1 MNPRCDF
8 IKEKNNP
15 LLRVTLFLMSFVGLL
30 RHPRLS
36 RLLAVRWTGQAT
48 DGVFQSALASF
59 VLFSPERQANA
70 LSAAVGFAVVLL
82 PYSIIGPFVGTILD
96 RVSRQRALFFCNL
109 ARSANLFF
117 VALLVYTGT
126 TGVELTVVV
135 LVAFGINRFIL
146 AALSAGLPLLVDT
159 KSLITANA
167 IAVTGG
173 SVLVVIGGGIGV
185 GVRALV
191 DGAAIADHADALLIV
206 LAAAGYFIAAL
217 FTGRLKKYE
226 IGPLKKEKESAS
238 FLQGFRDM
246 KEGFQYLQGHLD
258 ASRGIIATAVQ
269 RGGLTALTL
278 TALLLERNT
287 FNDPAK
293 PEDGLQGFG
302 IALSIAGLGVFL
314 GAFLAPYGVARFG
327 RHRWI
332 KFAMIASA
340 CSPLILAATQ
350 TEIGLCVTAFLTAF
364 FGQNI
369 KVTND
374 ALVQSK
380 IDDYHRG
387 RVFAVY
393 DVVVNGAIVSGG
405 LIAALLLP
413 PSGLSRIVP
422 LAVSAAYLLI
432 AFILLRP
439 AKFYATYSPTI

>member
-1 MNPRCDF
+1 M
-8 IKEKNNP
+8 
-15 LLRVTLFLMSFVGLL
+15 
-30 RHPRLS
+30 
-36 RLLAVRWTGQAT
+36 T

-70 LSAAVGFAVVLL
+70 LSAAIGFAVVLL
-82 PYSIIGPFVGTILD
+82 PYSIVGPFVGTILD
-96 RVSRQRALFFCNL
+96 RVSRQRALFFANL
-109 ARSANLFF
+109 ARSVN
-117 VALLVYTGT
+117 LLVVAVFVFSGA
-126 TGVELTVVV
+126 TGVALTVVV
-135 LVAFGINRFIL
+135 LIAFGINRLIL
-146 AALSAGLPLLVDT
+146 AALSAGLPLLIDS

-191 DGAAIADHADALLIV
+191 DGAALADQADSLLILLAAGGYFTAALLS
-206 LAAAGYFIAAL
+206 
-217 FTGRLKKYE
+217 GRLNKYE
-226 IGPLKKEKESAS
+226 IGPMAHEKAAAS
-238 FLQGFRDM
+238 FKQGFIDM
-246 KEGFQYLQGHLD
+246 REGIDFLRKNAD
-258 ASRGIIATAVQ
+258 TARGIAATAVH

-287 FNDPAK
+287 FNDPLK

-302 IALSIAGLGVFL
+302 IALTIAGIGVFL

-332 KFAMIASA
+332 KFAMYASA
-340 CSPLILAATQ
+340 FSPIFLAIWQ
-350 TEIGLCVTAFLTAF
+350 TEVALAVTAFLTAF
-364 FGQNI
+364 CGQNI

-380 IDDYHRG
+380 IDDYYRG

-393 DVVVNGAIVSGG
+393 DVVVNSAIVSGG

-413 PSGLSRIVP
+413 ASGVTAKVP
-422 LAVSAAYLLI
+422 LFVMAAYLLV
-432 AFILLRP
+432 AVVVLRP
-439 AKFYATYSPTI
+439 SKFKATY

>member
-1 MNPRCDF
+1 M
-8 IKEKNNP
+8 
-15 LLRVTLFLMSFVGLL
+15 
-30 RHPRLS
+30 
-36 RLLAVRWTGQAT
+36 T

-70 LSAAVGFAVVLL
+70 LSAAIGFAVVLL
-82 PYSIIGPFVGTILD
+82 PYSIVGPFVGTILD
-96 RVSRQRALFFCNL
+96 RVSRQRALFFANL
-109 ARSANLFF
+109 ARSINLLVVAVFVF
-117 VALLVYTGT
+117 SGATGVALTA
-126 TGVELTVVV
+126 VV
-135 LVAFGINRFIL
+135 LIAFGINRLIL
-146 AALSAGLPLLVDT
+146 AALSAGLPLLIDS

-191 DGAAIADHADALLIV
+191 DGAALADRADSLLILLAAGGYLTAALLS
-206 LAAAGYFIAAL
+206 
-217 FTGRLKKYE
+217 GRLNKYE
-226 IGPLKKEKESAS
+226 IGPLAHEKATAS
-238 FLQGFRDM
+238 FRQGFTDM
-246 KEGFQYLQGHLD
+246 REGIEFLRKNVD
-258 ASRGIIATAVQ
+258 TARGIIATAVH

-287 FNDPAK
+287 FNDPAQ

-302 IALSIAGLGVFL
+302 IALTIAGIGVFL

-332 KFAMIASA
+332 KFAMYASA
-340 CSPLILAATQ
+340 ISPIFLAIWQ
-350 TEIGLCVTAFLTAF
+350 TEVALAVTAFLTAF
-364 FGQNI
+364 CGQNI

-380 IDDYHRG
+380 IDDYYRG

-393 DVVVNGAIVSGG
+393 DVVVNSAIVSGG

-413 PSGLSRIVP
+413 TSGVTAKVP
-422 LAVSAAYLLI
+422 LFVMGAYLL
-432 AFILLRP
+432 AAVVVLRP
-439 AKFYATYSPTI
+439 SKFKATY

>member
-1 MNPRCDF
+1 M
-8 IKEKNNP
+8 
-15 LLRVTLFLMSFVGLL
+15 
-30 RHPRLS
+30 
-36 RLLAVRWTGQAT
+36 T

-70 LSAAVGFAVVLL
+70 LSAAIGFAVVLL
-82 PYSIIGPFVGTILD
+82 PYSIVGPFVGTILD
-96 RVSRQRALFFCNL
+96 RVSRQRALFFANL
-109 ARSANLFF
+109 ARSINLLIVAAFVF
-117 VALLVYTGT
+117 SGATGVALTA
-126 TGVELTVVV
+126 VV
-135 LVAFGINRFIL
+135 LIAFGINRLIL
-146 AALSAGLPLLVDT
+146 AALSAGLPLLIDS

-191 DGAAIADHADALLIV
+191 DGAALADQADSLLILLASGGYLTAALLS
-206 LAAAGYFIAAL
+206 
-217 FTGRLKKYE
+217 GRLNKYE
-226 IGPLKKEKESAS
+226 IGPMAHEKAAAS
-238 FLQGFRDM
+238 FRQGFTDM
-246 KEGFQYLQGHLD
+246 REGIDFLRKNID
-258 ASRGIIATAVQ
+258 TARGIVATAVH

-287 FNDPAK
+287 FNDPAQ

-302 IALSIAGLGVFL
+302 IALTIAGVGVFL

-332 KFAMIASA
+332 KFAMFASA
-340 CSPLILAATQ
+340 LSPVFLAIWQTQ
-350 TEIGLCVTAFLTAF
+350 VALAVTAFLTAF
-364 FGQNI
+364 CGQNI

-380 IDDYHRG
+380 IDDYYRG

-393 DVVVNGAIVSGG
+393 DVVVNSAIVSGG

-413 PSGLSRIVP
+413 TSGVTAKVP
-422 LAVSAAYLLI
+422 LFVMAAYLLV
-432 AFILLRP
+432 AVVVLRP
-439 AKFYATYSPTI
+439 SKFKATY

>member
-1 MNPRCDF
+1 M
-8 IKEKNNP
+8 
-15 LLRVTLFLMSFVGLL
+15 
-30 RHPRLS
+30 
-36 RLLAVRWTGQAT
+36 T

-70 LSAAVGFAVVLL
+70 LSAAIGFAVVLL
-82 PYSIIGPFVGTILD
+82 PYSIVGPFVGTILD
-96 RVSRQRALFFCNL
+96 RVSRQRALFFANL
-109 ARSANLFF
+109 ARSINLLVVAAFVF
-117 VALLVYTGT
+117 SGATGVALTA
-126 TGVELTVVV
+126 VV
-135 LVAFGINRFIL
+135 LIAFGINRLIL
-146 AALSAGLPLLVDT
+146 AALSAGLPLLIDS

-191 DGAAIADHADALLIV
+191 DGAALADQADSLLILLASGGYLTAALLS
-206 LAAAGYFIAAL
+206 
-217 FTGRLKKYE
+217 GRLNKYE
-226 IGPLKKEKESAS
+226 IGPLAHEKAAAS
-238 FLQGFRDM
+238 FRQGFTDM
-246 KEGFQYLQGHLD
+246 REGIDFLRKNVD
-258 ASRGIIATAVQ
+258 TARGIVATAVH

-287 FNDPAK
+287 FNDPAQ

-302 IALSIAGLGVFL
+302 IALTIAGVGVFL

-332 KFAMIASA
+332 KFAMFASA
-340 CSPLILAATQ
+340 LSPVFLAIWQTQ
-350 TEIGLCVTAFLTAF
+350 VALAVTAFLTAF
-364 FGQNI
+364 CGQNI

-380 IDDYHRG
+380 IDDYYRG

-393 DVVVNGAIVSGG
+393 DVVVNSAIVSGG

-413 PSGLSRIVP
+413 TSGVTAKVP
-422 LAVSAAYLLI
+422 LFVMAAYLLV
-432 AFILLRP
+432 AVVVLRP
-439 AKFYATYSPTI
+439 SKFKATY

>member
-1 MNPRCDF
+1 M
-8 IKEKNNP
+8 
-15 LLRVTLFLMSFVGLL
+15 
-30 RHPRLS
+30 
-36 RLLAVRWTGQAT
+36 T

-70 LSAAVGFAVVLL
+70 LSAAIGFAVVLL
-82 PYSIIGPFVGTILD
+82 PYSIVGPFVGTILD
-96 RVSRQRALFFCNL
+96 RVSRQRALFYANL
-109 ARSANLFF
+109 ARSTN
-117 VALLVYTGT
+117 LLVVAVFVFSGT
-126 TGVELTVVV
+126 TGVALTVVV
-135 LVAFGINRFIL
+135 LVAFGINRLIL
-146 AALSAGLPLLVDT
+146 AALSAGLPLLIDS

-191 DGAAIADHADALLIV
+191 DGAALADQADSLLILLAAGGYLTAALLS
-206 LAAAGYFIAAL
+206 
-217 FTGRLKKYE
+217 GRLSKYE
-226 IGPLKKEKESAS
+226 IGPMEHEKAAAS
-238 FLQGFRDM
+238 FKQGFIDM
-246 KEGFQYLQGHLD
+246 REGIDFLRKNAD
-258 ASRGIIATAVQ
+258 TARGIAATAVH

-287 FNDPAK
+287 FNDPSR

-302 IALSIAGLGVFL
+302 IALTIAGIGVFL

-332 KFAMIASA
+332 KFAMFASA
-340 CSPLILAATQ
+340 FSPIFLAIWQ
-350 TEIGLCVTAFLTAF
+350 TEIALSVTAFLTAF
-364 FGQNI
+364 CGQNI

-380 IDDYHRG
+380 IDDYYRG

-393 DVVVNGAIVSGG
+393 DVVVNSAIVSGG

-413 PSGLSRIVP
+413 TSGVTAKVP
-422 LAVSAAYLLI
+422 LFVMTAYLLV
-432 AFILLRP
+432 AVVVLRP
-439 AKFYATYSPTI
+439 SKFKATY

>member
-1 MNPRCDF
+1 M
-8 IKEKNNP
+8 
-15 LLRVTLFLMSFVGLL
+15 
-30 RHPRLS
+30 
-36 RLLAVRWTGQAT
+36 T

-70 LSAAVGFAVVLL
+70 LSAAIGFAVVLL
-82 PYSIIGPFVGTILD
+82 PYSIVGPFVGTILD
-96 RVSRQRALFFCNL
+96 RVSRQRALFFANL
-109 ARSANLFF
+109 ARSANLLVVAVF
-117 VALLVYTGT
+117 VFSGA
-126 TGVELTVVV
+126 TGVPLTVVV
-135 LVAFGINRFIL
+135 LVAFGINRLIL
-146 AALSAGLPLLVDT
+146 AALSAGLPLLIDS

-191 DGAAIADHADALLIV
+191 DGAALADQADSLLILMAAGGY
-206 LAAAGYFIAAL
+206 LAAAL
-217 FTGRLKKYE
+217 LSGRLNKYE
-226 IGPLKKEKESAS
+226 IGPLAHEKAAAS
-238 FLQGFRDM
+238 FRQGFIDM
-246 KEGFQYLQGHLD
+246 REGIDFLAKNVD
-258 ASRGIIATAVQ
+258 TARGIIATAVH

-287 FNDPAK
+287 FNDPSR

-302 IALSIAGLGVFL
+302 IALTIAGIGVFL

-332 KFAMIASA
+332 KFAMYASA
-340 CSPLILAATQ
+340 LSPVSLAIWQ
-350 TEIGLCVTAFLTAF
+350 TEIALIITAFFTAF

-380 IDDYHRG
+380 IDDYYRG

-393 DVVVNGAIVSGG
+393 DVIVNSAIVSGG

-413 PSGLSRIVP
+413 ASGVTAKVP
-422 LAVSAAYLLI
+422 LFVMGAYLLV
-432 AFILLRP
+432 AVVVLRP
-439 AKFYATYSPTI
+439 SKFNATY

>member
-1 MNPRCDF
+1 M
-8 IKEKNNP
+8 
-15 LLRVTLFLMSFVGLL
+15 
-30 RHPRLS
+30 
-36 RLLAVRWTGQAT
+36 T

-70 LSAAVGFAVVLL
+70 LSAAIGFAVVLL
-82 PYSIIGPFVGTILD
+82 PYSIVGPFVGTILD
-96 RVSRQRALFFCNL
+96 RVSRQRALFFANL
-109 ARSANLFF
+109 ARSANLLIVGLF
-117 VALLVYTGT
+117 VFSGT
-126 TGVELTVVV
+126 TGVALTAVV
-135 LVAFGINRFIL
+135 LVAFGINRLIL
-146 AALSAGLPLLVDT
+146 AALSAGLPLLIDT

-191 DGAAIADHADALLIV
+191 DGAALADQADSLLILMAAGGYFTAALLS
-206 LAAAGYFIAAL
+206 
-217 FTGRLKKYE
+217 GRLSKYE
-226 IGPLKKEKESAS
+226 IGPLEHEKAAAS
-238 FLQGFRDM
+238 FSQGFIDM
-246 KEGFQYLQGHLD
+246 REGIQFLRKHIDTG
-258 ASRGIIATAVQ
+258 RGIVATAVH

-287 FNDPAK
+287 FNDPSR

-302 IALSIAGLGVFL
+302 IALTIAGIGVFL

-332 KFAMIASA
+332 KFAMFASA
-340 CSPLILAATQ
+340 FSPIFLAIWQTQ
-350 TEIGLCVTAFLTAF
+350 IALSITAFLTAF

-380 IDDYHRG
+380 IDDYYRG

-393 DVVVNGAIVSGG
+393 DVIVNSAIVSGG

-413 PSGLSRIVP
+413 ASGVTAKVP
-422 LAVSAAYLLI
+422 LFVMTAYLLVAVVI
-432 AFILLRP
+432 LRP
-439 AKFYATYSPTI
+439 SKFKATY

>member
-1 MNPRCDF
+1 M
-8 IKEKNNP
+8 
-15 LLRVTLFLMSFVGLL
+15 
-30 RHPRLS
+30 
-36 RLLAVRWTGQAT
+36 T

-70 LSAAVGFAVVLL
+70 LSAAIGFAIVLL
-82 PYSIIGPFVGTILD
+82 PYSIVGPFVGTILD
-96 RVSRQRALFFCNL
+96 RVSRQRALFYANL
-109 ARSANLFF
+109 ARSINLFL
-117 VALLVYTGT
+117 VALFVFSGT
-126 TGVELTVVV
+126 TGVALTVVV
-135 LVAFGINRFIL
+135 LVAFGINRLIL
-146 AALSAGLPLLVDT
+146 AALSAGLPLLIDA

-191 DGAAIADHADALLIV
+191 DGAALADHADSLLILMAAGGYFTAALLS
-206 LAAAGYFIAAL
+206 
-217 FTGRLKKYE
+217 GRLHKYE
-226 IGPLKKEKESAS
+226 IGPQEHEKAAAS
-238 FLQGFRDM
+238 FKQGFTDM
-246 KEGFQYLQGHLD
+246 REGIDFLRKNVDTG
-258 ASRGIIATAVQ
+258 RGIIATAVH

-287 FNDPAK
+287 FNDPSR

-302 IALSIAGLGVFL
+302 IALTIAGIGVFL

-332 KFAMIASA
+332 KFAMFASA
-340 CSPLILAATQ
+340 FSPIFLAIWQTQ
-350 TEIGLCVTAFLTAF
+350 IALSVTAFLTAF

-380 IDDYHRG
+380 IDDYYRG

-393 DVVVNGAIVSGG
+393 DVIVNSAIVSGG

-413 PSGLSRIVP
+413 TSGVTAKVP
-422 LAVSAAYLLI
+422 LFVMSAYLLV
-432 AFILLRP
+432 AVVVLR
-439 AKFYATYSPTI
+439 ASKFKATY

>member
-1 MNPRCDF
+1 M
-8 IKEKNNP
+8 
-15 LLRVTLFLMSFVGLL
+15 
-30 RHPRLS
+30 
-36 RLLAVRWTGQAT
+36 T

-70 LSAAVGFAVVLL
+70 LSAAIAFAVVLL
-82 PYSIIGPFVGTILD
+82 PYSIVGPFVGTILD
-96 RVSRQRALFFCNL
+96 RVSRQRALFFANL
-109 ARSANLFF
+109 ARSANLLVVAVFVF
-117 VALLVYTGT
+117 SGATGVALTA
-126 TGVELTVVV
+126 VV
-135 LVAFGINRFIL
+135 LIAFGINRLIL
-146 AALSAGLPLLVDT
+146 AALSAGLPLLIDS

-191 DGAAIADHADALLIV
+191 DGAALADQADSLLILIAAGGYLTAALL
-206 LAAAGYFIAAL
+206 A
-217 FTGRLKKYE
+217 GRLNKYE
-226 IGPLKKEKESAS
+226 IGPLAHEKAAAS
-238 FLQGFRDM
+238 FRQGFTDM
-246 KEGFQYLQGHLD
+246 REGIDFLRKNID
-258 ASRGIIATAVQ
+258 AARGITATAVH

-287 FNDPAK
+287 FNDPSR

-302 IALSIAGLGVFL
+302 IALTIAGIGVFL

-332 KFAMIASA
+332 KFAMFASA
-340 CSPLILAATQ
+340 FSPIFLAIWQTQ
-350 TEIGLCVTAFLTAF
+350 VALAVTAFLTAF
-364 FGQNI
+364 CGQNI

-380 IDDYHRG
+380 IDDYYRG

-393 DVVVNGAIVSGG
+393 DVVVNSAIVSGG

-413 PSGLSRIVP
+413 TSGVTAKVP
-422 LAVSAAYLLI
+422 LFVMGAYLLVAI
-432 AFILLRP
+432 VVLRSS
-439 AKFYATYSPTI
+439 KFKASY

>member
-1 MNPRCDF
+1 
-8 IKEKNNP
+8 
-15 LLRVTLFLMSFVGLL
+15 MSFVGLI

-48 DGVFQSALASF
+48 DGIFQSALASF

-70 LSAAVGFAVVLL
+70 LSAAIGFAVVLL

-96 RVSRQRALFFCNL
+96 RVSRQRALFFSNL
-109 ARSANLFF
+109 ARSANLLF
-117 VALLVYTGT
+117 VALLVFSGT
-126 TGVELTVVV
+126 TGVALTIVV
-135 LVAFGINRFIL
+135 LVAFGINRLIL

-191 DGAAIADHADALLIV
+191 DGAAIADHADALLIL
-206 LAAAGYFIAAL
+206 LASTGYFIAAL
-217 FTGRLKKYE
+217 LTSRLEKFE
-226 IGPLKKEKESAS
+226 IGPGTHERHSAS
-238 FLQGFRDM
+238 FSQGFIEMR
-246 KEGFQYLQGHLD
+246 EGIAFLRTHVD
-258 ASRGIIATAVQ
+258 AARGIVATAVH

-287 FNDPAK
+287 FNDPNE
-293 PEDGLQGFG
+293 PEKGLAGFG
-302 IALSIAGLGVFL
+302 IALTIAGAGVFF
-314 GAFLAPYGVARFG
+314 GAFLAPFGVRKVG

-332 KFAMIASA
+332 KLAMFASA
-340 CSPLILAATQ
+340 ASPLILAISQ
-350 TEIGLCVTAFLTAF
+350 TPVALSATAFLTAF
-364 FGQNI
+364 FGQNL

-380 IDDYHRG
+380 IDDYYRG

-413 PSGLSRIVP
+413 SSGVSAIVP
-422 LAVSAAYLLI
+422 LCVSAAYLLV
-432 AFILLRP
+432 AVVVLRP
-439 AKFYATYSPTI
+439 SRFKAIYSPTI

>member
-1 MNPRCDF
+1 M
-8 IKEKNNP
+8 
-15 LLRVTLFLMSFVGLL
+15 
-30 RHPRLS
+30 
-36 RLLAVRWTGQAT
+36 T

-70 LSAAVGFAVVLL
+70 LSAAIAFAVVLL
-82 PYSIIGPFVGTILD
+82 PYSIVGPFVGTILD
-96 RVSRQRALFFCNL
+96 RVSRQRALFFANL
-109 ARSANLFF
+109 ARSANLLVVAVFVF
-117 VALLVYTGT
+117 SGATGVALTA
-126 TGVELTVVV
+126 VV
-135 LVAFGINRFIL
+135 LIAFGINRLIL
-146 AALSAGLPLLVDT
+146 AALSAGLPLLIDS

-191 DGAAIADHADALLIV
+191 DGAALADQADSLLILIAAGGYLTAALL
-206 LAAAGYFIAAL
+206 A
-217 FTGRLKKYE
+217 GRLNKYE
-226 IGPLKKEKESAS
+226 IGPLAHEKAAAS
-238 FLQGFRDM
+238 FRQGFTDM
-246 KEGFQYLQGHLD
+246 REGIDFLRKNID
-258 ASRGIIATAVQ
+258 TARGITATAVH

-287 FNDPAK
+287 FNDPSR

-302 IALSIAGLGVFL
+302 IALTIAGIGVFL

-332 KFAMIASA
+332 KFAMFASA
-340 CSPLILAATQ
+340 FSPIFLAIWQTQ
-350 TEIGLCVTAFLTAF
+350 VALAVTAFLTAF
-364 FGQNI
+364 CGQNI

-380 IDDYHRG
+380 IDDYYRG

-393 DVVVNGAIVSGG
+393 DVVVNSAIVSGG

-413 PSGLSRIVP
+413 TSGVTAKVP
-422 LAVSAAYLLI
+422 LFVMGAYLLV
-432 AFILLRP
+432 AVVVLRSS
-439 AKFYATYSPTI
+439 KFKATY

>member
-1 MNPRCDF
+1 
-8 IKEKNNP
+8 
-15 LLRVTLFLMSFVGLL
+15 MSFAGLL

-70 LSAAVGFAVVLL
+70 LSAAIGFAVVLL
-82 PYSIIGPFVGTILD
+82 PYSIIGPFVGTVLD

-109 ARSANLFF
+109 ARSANLLF
-117 VALLVYTGT
+117 VALLVFSGT
-126 TGVELTVVV
+126 TGVQLTIVV

-173 SVLVVIGGGIGV
+173 SVLVVVGGGIGV

-217 FTGRLKKYE
+217 LTGRLKRYE
-226 IGPLKKEKESAS
+226 IGPLKHEKEAAS

-246 KEGFQYLQGHLD
+246 QEGFNYLRSHLD

-287 FNDPAK
+287 FNDPAR

-302 IALSIAGLGVFL
+302 IALSIAGVGVFL

-332 KFAMIASA
+332 KFAMLASA
-340 CSPLILAATQ
+340 CSPLILAVFQ

-393 DVVVNGAIVSGG
+393 DVVVNAAIVSGG
-405 LIAALLLP
+405 LLAALLLP
-413 PSGLSRIVP
+413 TSGLSRLVP

-432 AFILLRP
+432 AFIVLRP
-439 AKFYATYSPTI
+439 AKFYATA

>member
-1 MNPRCDF
+1 M
-8 IKEKNNP
+8 
-15 LLRVTLFLMSFVGLL
+15 
-30 RHPRLS
+30 
-36 RLLAVRWTGQAT
+36 T

-70 LSAAVGFAVVLL
+70 LSAAIGFAVVLL
-82 PYSIIGPFVGTILD
+82 PYSIVGPFVGTILD
-96 RVSRQRALFFCNL
+96 RVSRQRALFFANL
-109 ARSANLFF
+109 ARSINLLVVAVFVF
-117 VALLVYTGT
+117 SGATGVALTA
-126 TGVELTVVV
+126 VV
-135 LVAFGINRFIL
+135 LIAFGINRLIL
-146 AALSAGLPLLVDT
+146 AALSAGLPLLIDS

-191 DGAAIADHADALLIV
+191 DGAALADRADSLLILLAAGGYLTAALLS
-206 LAAAGYFIAAL
+206 
-217 FTGRLKKYE
+217 GRLNKYE
-226 IGPLKKEKESAS
+226 IGPLAHEKAAAS
-238 FLQGFRDM
+238 FRQGFTDM
-246 KEGFQYLQGHLD
+246 REGIDFLRKNVD
-258 ASRGIIATAVQ
+258 TARGIIATAVH

-287 FNDPAK
+287 FNDPAQ

-302 IALSIAGLGVFL
+302 IALTIAGIGVFL

-332 KFAMIASA
+332 KFAMYASA
-340 CSPLILAATQ
+340 ISPVFLAIWQ
-350 TEIGLCVTAFLTAF
+350 TEVALAVTAFLTAF
-364 FGQNI
+364 CGQNI

-380 IDDYHRG
+380 IDDYYRG

-393 DVVVNGAIVSGG
+393 DVVVNSAIVSGG

-413 PSGLSRIVP
+413 TSGVTAKVP
-422 LAVSAAYLLI
+422 LFVMGAYLL
-432 AFILLRP
+432 AAVVVLRP
-439 AKFYATYSPTI
+439 SKFKATY

>member
-15 LLRVTLFLMSFVGLL
+15 ILRDTLFLMSFVGLL

-36 RLLAVRWTGQAT
+36 RLLAVRWSGQAT
-48 DGVFQSALASF
+48 DGIFQSALASF

-82 PYSIIGPFVGTILD
+82 PYSIVGPVVGTILD

-146 AALSAGLPLLVDT
+146 AALSAGLPLLVDS

-173 SVLVVIGGGIGV
+173 SVLVVVGGGIGV

-217 FTGRLKKYE
+217 LTGRLKKYE
-226 IGPLKKEKESAS
+226 IGPLQKEKESAS

-246 KEGFQYLQGHLD
+246 KEGFQYLQERLD

-287 FNDPAK
+287 FNDPSK
-293 PEDGLQGFG
+293 PEAGLQGFG
-302 IALSIAGLGVFL
+302 IALTIAGIGVFL

-340 CSPLILAATQ
+340 CSPLILAVSQ

-432 AFILLRP
+432 AFIVLRP
-439 AKFYATYSPTI
+439 TKFYATY